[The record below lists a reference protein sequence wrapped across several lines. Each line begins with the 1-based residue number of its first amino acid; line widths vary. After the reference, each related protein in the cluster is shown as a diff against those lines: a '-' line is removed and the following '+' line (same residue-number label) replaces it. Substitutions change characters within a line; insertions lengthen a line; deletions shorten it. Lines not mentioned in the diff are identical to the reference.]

1 MKTQLLAATVIIAL
15 TSTSA
20 FAGKS
25 HSDKGGSTLK
35 NNTRNSLA
43 VGGDTLIV
51 TAGHRQGLGLAYNS
65 GGRAVAGSIY
75 LEGDACACD
84 FKSVVN
90 NTRNNIAIGE
100 ATAGSVHVN
109 KTMSKGHGYPRK

>member
-1 MKTQLLAATVIIAL
+1 MKIQLLTAAVILAL
-15 TSTSA
+15 TSTTA

-25 HSDKGGSTLK
+25 HGSSIK
-35 NNTRNSLA
+35 NNTRNSMA

-51 TAGHRQGLGLAYNS
+51 TAGHRQGLGLSYNS
-65 GGRAVAGSIY
+65 GGRAVAGSVY

-84 FKSVVN
+84 FKSIVN

-100 ATAGSVHVN
+100 ATAGSVHIN
-109 KTMSKGHGYPRK
+109 KAMSKRGR